1 MAAIQALVNQKTAQN
16 WGLPLAYY
24 YQAAQNEYG
33 TAGGNFQG
41 TSCNSSGTGGP
52 GSGCVFNDVTQGDI
66 DLACRYNGTTAEHH
80 CYKPSGTNGV
90 DSTDFVTAATVINGG
105 TGYTT
110 APTCTI
116 AGPSNGNPYA
126 TPTGTTLWAGGVQAT
141 CTAAVNTGTTT
152 AKWTVAIASTSSA
165 GMQVVLTNPGQT
177 ATCGPYTLTGTSTTT
192 IASALNTAING
203 GCSLATSTVASST
216 VTITA
221 STGGYAGDFTTQ
233 FTNNGTL
240 FQAGYVTITNTVLG
254 QGPNYVSGI
263 TIGTQ
268 GSGYQ
273 PETPITLTG
282 GGGTG
287 AIAVANTTPATA
299 SQSYQPAYGAAPG
312 YDLAT
317 GLGTPNAYNLV
328 YSSVWGPVQ
337 QPCPVTFPNPGPLTY
352 GATPATLGGTDTC
365 SLPIT
370 YTVNSGPGTV
380 NGSTLTITGAGTIN
394 ITASQPGSADYLPAS
409 TTINIVV
416 NQATLTVT
424 ADPASMTY
432 GDSLPTFTASYNG
445 FVNGDGQGVLSG
457 SPSLTT
463 TATSTSPVGNYTI
476 TAAQG
481 TLLAAN
487 YTFTFVNGTLTINQR
502 NASVTPNAAGKTYG
516 DSDPTFTG
524 TLSGFLPAL
533 IMSPRPTRVMRV
545 RTSATTPS
553 AQRWLLRACWA
564 TTTSPTTPPTS
575 PSTSV
580 TPRSLLMELPRS
592 TARRIRP
599 SREP

>member
-1 MAAIQALVNQKTAQN
+1 MDGCDRKHQCSRD
-16 WGLPLAYY
+16 
-24 YQAAQNEYG
+24 
-33 TAGGNFQG
+33 AG
-41 TSCNSSGTGGP
+41 
-52 GSGCVFNDVTQGDI
+52 
-66 DLACRYNGTTAEHH
+66 R
-80 CYKPSGTNGV
+80 V
-90 DSTDFVTAATVINGG
+90 DKSRADS
-105 TGYTT
+105 YLR
-110 APTCTI
+110 
-116 AGPSNGNPYA
+116 
-126 TPTGTTLWAGGVQAT
+126 TLYVDRN
-141 CTAAVNTGTTT
+141 V
-152 AKWTVAIASTSSA
+152 S
-165 GMQVVLTNPGQT
+165 
-177 ATCGPYTLTGTSTTT
+177 TT

-282 GGGTG
+282 GGGTR

-502 NASVTPNAAGKTYG
+502 NASVTPNAASKTYG

-524 TLSGFLPAL
+524 TLTASCPL
-533 IMSPRPTRVMRV
+533 IMSPRLTRVMRV
-545 RTSATTPS
+545 RTLATTPS

-575 PSTSV
+575 PSTSE
-580 TPRSLLMELPRS
+580 RLGHS
-592 TARRIRP
+592 
-599 SREP
+599 